1 LGFVGIPEDKLAAA
15 QAAVDAHMRQFKL
28 ENGFSR
34 FPLAFQLLQAAT
46 ASARSTEA
54 SIPSVR

>member
-54 SIPSVR
+54 SIP